1 MPIADSNSF
10 VFLLHVRRTRPSN
23 SLQSTVRSVWNR
35 KLLQDAPP
43 LVVRFI
49 QKIIFVFEAQSTELK
64 MVNTGELTPQFL
76 QSSFVLLTNSQNS
89 FLREAYITSLLISLP
104 NVSLSFLPT
113 VMTENAFKAKD
124 VGLRVQKKI
133 LSRMASKNV
142 AKVFID
148 ETTSSL
154 LDNVYKLTKLHLGSK
169 KDAEKLVKNIIKIV
183 IKLAILQ
190 KNEVFSEDETRKTN
204 AFYQKFLKLQMSI
217 ISFFEVD
224 FSFDLIYLQKLI
236 TDVHQ
241 LLKEIVKNH
250 LTDKSL
256 NKIDEI
262 FESFNNPQFL
272 ESAFKTDSPH
282 REIMGKIVVDL
293 NKVMEQNE

>member
-1 MPIADSNSF
+1 
-10 VFLLHVRRTRPSN
+10 
-23 SLQSTVRSVWNR
+23 
-35 KLLQDAPP
+35 
-43 LVVRFI
+43 
-49 QKIIFVFEAQSTELK
+49 
-64 MVNTGELTPQFL
+64 
-76 QSSFVLLTNSQNS
+76 
-89 FLREAYITSLLISLP
+89 
-104 NVSLSFLPT
+104 
-113 VMTENAFKAKD
+113 MTDNAFKAKD
-124 VGLRVQKKI
+124 IGLRAQKKI

-154 LDNVYKLTKLHLGSK
+154 LDNVYRLTKQQLGSK

-190 KNEVFSEDETRKTN
+190 KNDVFSEDETRKTN
-204 AFYQKFLKLQMSI
+204 TFYQKFLKLQMSI

-224 FSFDLIYLQKLI
+224 FSFDLVYLQKLI
-236 TDVHQ
+236 SEVHQ
-241 LLKEIVKNH
+241 LLKEIVACH

-272 ESAFKTDSPH
+272 ESIFKADSPH
-282 REIMGKIVVDL
+282 RETMGKIVADL
-293 NKVMEQNE
+293 NKVMEQNEWRFLLFF